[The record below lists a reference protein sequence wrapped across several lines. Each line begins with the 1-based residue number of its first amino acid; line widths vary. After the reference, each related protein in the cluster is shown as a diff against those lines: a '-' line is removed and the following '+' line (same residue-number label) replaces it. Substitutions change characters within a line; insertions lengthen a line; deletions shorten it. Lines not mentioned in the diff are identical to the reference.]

1 MTTLCL
7 CDWVDSQEDR
17 ERRMGLAVTANLL
30 AQLPATAVGMA
41 SQLSSELPNDDARP
55 LATRNQSQSLPEYAT

>member
-1 MTTLCL
+1 
-7 CDWVDSQEDR
+7 VDSQEDR
-17 ERRMGLAVTANLL
+17 ERRMGLAATASLL

-41 SQLSSELPNDDARP
+41 SQLSGEFSSDDAQP